1 MNKEEVKDLIN
12 DMWEDELSICGW
24 LYMETRLKPNMYVR
38 IQWGNGE
45 QTISK
50 CTNKV
55 DMGNTQYSND
65 DFYIHT
71 DKKGEVIY
79 KSMILKASHNIID
92 LIEVG
97 DYVNGSCIIDIK
109 SKYEIGK
116 GLKAMVGKYLHG
128 LNKPYFYIREQDIKS
143 VVTKEQ
149 FESIECAVDNND

>member
-1 MNKEEVKDLIN
+1 MKLEV
-12 DMWEDELSICGW
+12 G
-24 LYMETRLKPNMYVR
+24 MYVR
-38 IQWGNGE
+38 IQWSNGE

-55 DMGNTQYSND
+55 DMGDTQYSNN

-97 DYVNGSCIIDIK
+97 DYVNGIRVGYIN
-109 SKYEIGK
+109 K
-116 GLKAMVGKYLHG
+116 GEDYLYALTDENTRDVICG
-128 LNKPYFYIREQDIKS
+128 YDSDEFTKPLHSI
-143 VVTKEQ
+143 VTKEQ
-149 FESIECAVDNND
+149 FESIKYSLEG